1 VIGRTGLVTISST
14 RPDTEFEKKP
24 PFKVVAGP
32 DVVVRWIF
40 VEGACNELSTHTQ
53 YTYPRISPP
62 YMCSDTLLGM
72 PLGLTALVA

>member
-40 VEGACNELSTHTQ
+40 VEGACNEMSTHTQ
-53 YTYPRISPP
+53 THIPEYLHQTCVRVRQS
-62 YMCSDTLLGM
+62 L
-72 PLGLTALVA
+72 AV